1 MRFRLSLLLFLFGTT
16 SAALAQ
22 RVYTSSG
29 KPAKA
34 QKNRSGAGESKG
46 FDPDRLVFG
55 GGLSAGFGTYT
66 NIGISPIVGYR
77 FTDNL
82 MAGIGLGYQYVRV
95 RGVLANPLGGYQD
108 SKLHVFT
115 PSVWARYAFLEN
127 FFAQAE
133 YEYNAITYNDL
144 AFDPNN
150 SNNIITVNKHLNVPA
165 VLVGGGI
172 RQRITD
178 RSSILLTVLFNVYK
192 SDIQIYP
199 NGPIFR
205 VGFNVGY

>member
-1 MRFRLSLLLFLFGTT
+1 MRFRLSLLLLILFSTAATT
-16 SAALAQ
+16 FAQ

-34 QKNRSGAGESKG
+34 QKNNSAESKG

-77 FTDNL
+77 ITDHF
-82 MAGIGLGYQYVRV
+82 MAGVGLGYQYFRV
-95 RGVLANPLGGYQD
+95 RNGLVNPQGGYQD
-108 SKLHVFT
+108 SKLNVFT

-144 AFDPNN
+144 AFDPNGSGN
-150 SNNIITVNKHLNVPA
+150 VITVNRKVSVPA
-165 VLVGGGI
+165 VLVGGGL

-178 RSSILLTVLFNVYK
+178 RSSLLLTVLFNVYK